1 MLPLQGNSKLIDLE
15 TGEEIRTYVSE
26 RFKEKYLEKLEDH
39 GARIKKACMRAGAEF
54 YSFTTDTPIF
64 DAFYH
69 TIRRR
74 RR

>member
-1 MLPLQGNSKLIDLE
+1 M
-15 TGEEIRTYVSE
+15 
-26 RFKEKYLEKLEDH
+26 
-39 GARIKKACMRAGAEF
+39 IKKSCMKVGAEF
-54 YSFTTDTPIF
+54 YTFTTDKPIF